1 MKCHR
6 CSSTFAILVGG
17 SGAAGDPGRLL
28 LPVGDHEPW
37 VKVQSEGIFG
47 RWHMTAGEGPGYVL
61 TACDLRLREHVL
73 ELDVDLIPANE
84 RCPVCQGQ
92 HQLREASEV
101 L

>member
-1 MKCHR
+1 M
-6 CSSTFAILVGG
+6 SSAALTRPA
-17 SGAAGDPGRLL
+17 GAAGDRGRTLFA
-28 LPVGDHEPW
+28 VADDEPW

-92 HQLREASEV
+92 HHLRETTPDG
-101 L
+101 

>member
-1 MKCHR
+1 V
-6 CSSTFAILVGG
+6 A
-17 SGAAGDPGRLL
+17 D
-28 LPVGDHEPW
+28 DEPW

-92 HQLREASEV
+92 HHLRETTPDG
-101 L
+101 